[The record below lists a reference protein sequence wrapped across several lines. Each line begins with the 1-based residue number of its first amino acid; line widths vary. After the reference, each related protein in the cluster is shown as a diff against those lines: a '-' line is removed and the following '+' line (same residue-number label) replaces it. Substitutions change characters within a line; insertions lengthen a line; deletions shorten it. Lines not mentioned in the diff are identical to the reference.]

1 MREIG
6 IDSVERN
13 ARKPEPIETVV
24 FKERELHPFAYEA
37 PSSIDDA
44 VALLD
49 EHGERAR
56 PIAGGTDVLVQ
67 ARANRWDLDAIVDV
81 KNIPELTAISHYP
94 DGSSSI
100 GAATPCYQI
109 YEDQKIRD
117 NFPGIIDAVEMIGG
131 IQIQSRASLG
141 GNLCNSSPSADGICP
156 LIAYNAVCHIAGP
169 NNQHRDIPVEEF
181 CTGPGSNVLG
191 KGEILVSLVLP
202 APGDNF
208 GAAYVRFIPRNEMD
222 IAVAGAGVSVR
233 LNAAGDKFEEARIA
247 LAAVAPVPLL
257 VDAAAEAL
265 VGNSVSDD
273 VIENAANIAG
283 NAATPIT
290 DMRGTVDQR
299 VSLARVLTRRMID
312 KAVERA
318 RG

>member
-1 MREIG
+1 M
-6 IDSVERN
+6 
-13 ARKPEPIETVV
+13 
-24 FKERELHPFAYEA
+24 HPFAYEA
-37 PSSIDDA
+37 PGSIDEA

-49 EHGERAR
+49 KHGDRAR

-81 KNIPELTAISHYP
+81 KNIPELTQISHYP
-94 DGSSSI
+94 DGSVSI
-100 GAATPCYQI
+100 GAAVPCYQI

-117 NFPGIIDAVEMIGG
+117 SFPGIIDAVEMIGG

-169 NNQHRDIPVEEF
+169 GGDDHRNVAVEDF

-191 KGEILVSLVLP
+191 RGEILVSLVLP
-202 APGDNF
+202 NPGGNF
-208 GAAYVRFIPRNEMD
+208 GAAYERFIPRNEMD
-222 IAVAGAGVSVR
+222 IAVAGAGVSVK
-233 LNAAGDKFEEARIA
+233 LNDAGDTFEAARVA
-247 LAAVAPVPLL
+247 LAAVAPVPL
-257 VDAAAEAL
+257 VVPAAESAL
-265 VGNSVSDD
+265 VGNSVSEAT
-273 VIENAANIAG
+273 IEAA
-283 NAATPIT
+283 AAAAADAASPIS
-290 DMRGTVDQR
+290 DMRGTIAQR
-299 VSLARVLTRRMID
+299 KHLSGVLARRMIN